1 MGSIGGRLASNSKG
15 IAHSV
20 DDLLTTRQL
29 QDLLQID
36 RITIYRMLNDGRLSG
51 FKVGGQWRFSQRE
64 IETWLH
70 EQRADLE
77 VEKGP
82 SPVIDAEPSA
92 EVLSLSCVQA
102 IQDVCAEALDIGAVT
117 INLDGTPFTDISNS
131 CEFCNLILSSEEGQR
146 RCVAAWR
153 STGNGSIQSCHAGLL
168 CVSAPIE
175 VGGQKV
181 AITGGCQF
189 AAQVPEEERQA
200 WRANISTLAADLG
213 LSEGDLRAA
222 ADSVRLVPEGHLGR
236 VARLLGRVV
245 DTFSEIGRERLK
257 LLSRLQHIAEVSKI
271 E

>member
-1 MGSIGGRLASNSKG
+1 
-15 IAHSV
+15 
-20 DDLLTTRQL
+20 
-29 QDLLQID
+29 
-36 RITIYRMLNDGRLSG
+36 MLNDGRLSG

-82 SPVIDAEPSA
+82 PPVTDAEPSA
-92 EVLSLSCVQA
+92 QVLSLSCVQA

-131 CEFCNLILSSEEGQR
+131 CDFCDLLLSSEEGQR

-153 STGNGSIQSCHAGLL
+153 SVGNGSVQSCHAGLL
-168 CVSAPIE
+168 CVSIPIE
-175 VGGQKV
+175 VGGQAV
-181 AITGGCQF
+181 AITAGCQF
-189 AAQVPEEERQA
+189 AAQVPGEGQQT
-200 WRANISTLAADLG
+200 WKSNIPSLAADLG

-222 ADSVRLVPEGHLGR
+222 ADTVRLVPDGYLGR

-257 LLSRLQHIAEVSKI
+257 LLSRLQHIAEMSKI

>member
-1 MGSIGGRLASNSKG
+1 
-15 IAHSV
+15 V

-64 IETWLH
+64 IETWLQ
-70 EQRADLE
+70 EQRADLG
-77 VEKGP
+77 VEKG
-82 SPVIDAEPSA
+82 SPPVASAKPSA

-117 INLDGTPFTDISNS
+117 IKLDGTPFSEVSNS
-131 CEFCNLILSSEEGQR
+131 CDFCNLILSSEEGRR
-146 RCVAAWR
+146 RCSAAWT
-153 STGNGSIQSCHAGLL
+153 STGKDSIQACHAGLL

-175 VGGQKV
+175 VAGQQV
-181 AITGGCQF
+181 AITAGCQF
-189 AAQVPEEERQA
+189 AAQVSAEGQHT
-200 WRANISTLAADLG
+200 WRDNISTLAAELG
-213 LSEGDLRAA
+213 LSEGDLRMA
-222 ADSVRLVPEGHLGR
+222 ADTVRLVPDGSLDR

-245 DTFSEIGRERLK
+245 ETFAEIGQERLS

-271 E
+271 G